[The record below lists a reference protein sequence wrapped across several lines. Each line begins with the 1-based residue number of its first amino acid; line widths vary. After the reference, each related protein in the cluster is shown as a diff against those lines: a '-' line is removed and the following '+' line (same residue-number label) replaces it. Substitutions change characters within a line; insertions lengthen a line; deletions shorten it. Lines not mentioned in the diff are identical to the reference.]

1 MFAWATCQKI
11 SLVLE
16 GSVPIECFSVASID
30 LVFSHHLNSTK
41 RQYHS
46 LFSSHVGMTFRHML
60 YPAYKS
66 NRTPTPDTVV
76 QGMQYLKASIKAM
89 SIKVI
94 EVKIYQ
100 YAFYYNLDSYLLFNM
115 LGKTQESS
123 ISVKWDSC
131 WYLALSNNWCCR
143 FQVLKL
149 MMLLVPWL

>member
-1 MFAWATCQKI
+1 M
-11 SLVLE
+11 
-16 GSVPIECFSVASID
+16 PIECFSVASID

-94 EVKIYQ
+94 EVKNISVRI
-100 YAFYYNLDSYLLFNM
+100 YYNLGSYLLFNM
-115 LGKTQESS
+115 LGNTHVTS

-131 WYLALSNNWCCR
+131 SYLALSNN
-143 FQVLKL
+143 
-149 MMLLVPWL
+149 

>member
-1 MFAWATCQKI
+1 MSAFQ
-11 SLVLE
+11 LQLLYP
-16 GSVPIECFSVASID
+16 VPTY
-30 LVFSHHLNSTK
+30 LLNSTK

-94 EVKIYQ
+94 EVKNISVRI
-100 YAFYYNLDSYLLFNM
+100 YYNLGSYLLFNM
-115 LGKTQESS
+115 LGNTHVTS

-131 WYLALSNNWCCR
+131 SYLALSNN
-143 FQVLKL
+143 
-149 MMLLVPWL
+149 

>member
-1 MFAWATCQKI
+1 M
-11 SLVLE
+11 
-16 GSVPIECFSVASID
+16 PIECFSVAAIVSG
-30 LVFSHHLNSTK
+30 SHLSFELYKETIPF
-41 RQYHS
+41 S
-46 LFSSHVGMTFRHML
+46 LFFFHVGMTFRHMM

-131 WYLALSNNWCCR
+131 
-143 FQVLKL
+143 
-149 MMLLVPWL
+149 